1 MSIPILC
8 HVFLIL
14 FGGFFAI
21 QLAFNSQKFAES
33 SLRMDSPQAG
43 YALKPAGFIM
53 CGVVLMLIATLFGIG
68 GFTGTKELLAVMA
81 VFTLFAFIFNM
92 GLVLKVWSTF
102 DGADHEPK
110 NAIRP
115 LIPLIAVI
123 IYFVTS

>member
-1 MSIPILC
+1 
-8 HVFLIL
+8 
-14 FGGFFAI
+14 
-21 QLAFNSQKFAES
+21 
-33 SLRMDSPQAG
+33 
-43 YALKPAGFIM
+43 
-53 CGVVLMLIATLFGIG
+53 
-68 GFTGTKELLAVMA
+68 
-81 VFTLFAFIFNM
+81 M

>member
-1 MSIPILC
+1 LAVSLPFSS
-8 HVFLIL
+8 HLIL
-14 FGGFFAI
+14 RNLQNPIEWTRLKQALHLNQQGFLMFGF
-21 QLAFNSQKFAES
+21 
-33 SLRMDSPQAG
+33 
-43 YALKPAGFIM
+43 
-53 CGVVLMLIATLFGIG
+53 VLMLIATLPMLQIG
-68 GFTGTKELLAVMA
+68 GFSSAKELVAGVGI
-81 VFTLFAFIFNM
+81 FTFSAFIFNM